1 MREKFLTPDIIREDV
16 QCIIYT
22 ASKNQ
27 KIHVRTACFLPV
39 TIAGY
44 TEKVRFL
51 VSNELRNDVTLGR
64 SWLKAQKAVQDH
76 DLDCLY
82 IGEKMRRRVFL
93 SCDNNASPELV
104 APENFFDYL
113 SMDSRLNTLK
123 QMPYVTHDIELT
135 SDEPFRI
142 SPYRYSAKK
151 RKPFKRR

>member
-1 MREKFLTPDIIREDV
+1 MFLSIILNEQTTCALIDSAASDYFVREKFLTLNIVREDV
-16 QCIIYT
+16 KCVIYT

-76 DLDCLY
+76 DHYRAIITLRQNSLRPK
-82 IGEKMRRRVFL
+82 IFSIMFSTG
-93 SCDNNASPELV
+93 
-104 APENFFDYL
+104 
-113 SMDSRLNTLK
+113 SRLNTCRVFSIFYMILL
-123 QMPYVTHDIELT
+123 MFSFALGL
-135 SDEPFRI
+135 
-142 SPYRYSAKK
+142 
-151 RKPFKRR
+151 